1 MKTSK
6 NNLSNEQDDDLLT
19 EYDLD
24 FSQSRP
30 NKYAAIL
37 KRQEHLV
44 KLESDVFKVFDDS
57 EKVNNALRSLI
68 NAMPK
73 RSTRKMQK
81 V

>member
-1 MKTSK
+1 MKNTISK
-6 NNLSNEQDDDLLT
+6 PVVEQEDDMLP

-37 KRQEHLV
+37 KRQERLIPIDA
-44 KLESDVFKVFDDS
+44 DVFKVFDDS
-57 EKVNNALRSLI
+57 EKVNNALRYLI
-68 NAMPK
+68 KAMPK
-73 RSTRKMQK
+73 KQSKQTQK